1 MRYNIYINKKRKREM
16 KGFNANELFETK
28 LANGDVVGAID
39 VAIAGAEV
47 AIQLGQE
54 RRTEIEA
61 VQAEMDRKVAEKLAK
76 YRTL

>member
-1 MRYNIYINKKRKREM
+1 M